1 MTTKNDPSH
10 LRALVV
16 DDEAVARLALI
27 RRLEAMAE
35 EFEICGEA
43 RNGNEALELNRRLS
57 PDVMFLDIAMPG
69 GNGLEVAR
77 RLAGENA
84 PLIVFLTA
92 YGDRALEAFETDAI
106 DYLMKPVGP
115 ERLSRT
121 IRRIRDEYQK
131 RRQLKLAKEW
141 ESAALENG
149 PRAAANIKTLKLDV
163 GDGIACVPEENVSYI
178 EAAGEYACVYASDET
193 HVVRES
199 LKRLE
204 ESMLSDRFYRIHRKT
219 IVNLDQVERLIS
231 KGGGEQAVR
240 LRCGRELSVS
250 RRRFT
255 GLRTKL
261 SAH

>member
-1 MTTKNDPSH
+1 MMNEPLP

-27 RRLEAMAE
+27 RRLEAMASG
-35 EFEICGEA
+35 FVVCGEA
-43 RNGNEALELNRRLS
+43 RNGNEALELNRRLT

-69 GNGLEVAR
+69 RSGFEVAR

-106 DYLMKPVGP
+106 DYLMKPVAP

-121 IRRIRDEYQK
+121 VRRIRDEYQK
-131 RRQLKLAKEW
+131 RQQLKRAQELQ
-141 ESAALENG
+141 SAVDYDG
-149 PRAAANIKTLKLDV
+149 AATARMKPLKLDV
-163 GDGIACVPEENVSYI
+163 GDGIVCVPEEYVNYI

-193 HVVRES
+193 HVVRDS

-204 ESMLSDRFYRIHRKT
+204 EEMLSDRFYRIHRKT
-219 IVNLDQVERLIS
+219 IVNLDQIERLIA

-240 LRCGRELSVS
+240 LRCGRELAVS

-255 GLRTKL
+255 GLRTRL
-261 SAH
+261 SAR